1 MAIPPLLKDINER
14 AVLETIRSAAPIS
27 RAEISRRIGVSKPT
41 VSLAL
46 RSLLAGGLV
55 REATEDVR
63 QPTYGAVYFEPVPE
77 AAVVLGIDLGAR
89 FLRGAICDLAG
100 RTRARRDI
108 ELDGPDTASAVAS
121 IVALR
126 SSLIESTGLP
136 DRTIDG
142 MVVGVPG
149 VVEPDGETVALA
161 ANVPEIEGASFV
173 RELRDSV
180 SGSVTLE
187 NDINLAALGERWSGV
202 ARGVD
207 DFAFVSVGTGL
218 GAGIVL
224 RGELH
229 RGHRGAAGEID
240 LVRVGLQDDFDPA
253 APAVAALA
261 EQLVEQGAPAT
272 SLMVPLDTRAVF
284 AAARTGDALALEIV
298 AEEGRRIAL
307 HIAPIAAVADVGLVV
322 LGGGIGANGALLLPV
337 VRSLLE
343 QWLPYPPRVEVSAL
357 GDAAV
362 LTGALSVALDA
373 ALDNV
378 FVNRP
383 RPLVAR

>member
-55 REATEDVR
+55 REAAGDVR

-100 RTRARRDI
+100 RTRARRDV
-108 ELDGPDTASAVAS
+108 ELEGADSASVVAS

-126 SSLIESTGLP
+126 SSLVESTGLP
-136 DRTIDG
+136 ERIIDG

-161 ANVPEIEGASFV
+161 ANVQEIEGASFV
-173 RELRDSV
+173 RELRDAV

-261 EQLVEQGAPAT
+261 EQRVDRGGSPT

-284 AAARTGDALALEIV
+284 AAARTGDVLALEVV
-298 AEEGRRIAL
+298 AEEARRIAL

-362 LTGALSVALDA
+362 LTGALSVALEA

-378 FVNRP
+378 FINRP
-383 RPLVAR
+383 RPLAAH

>member
-27 RAEISRRIGVSKPT
+27 RAEISRRISVSKPT

-55 REATEDVR
+55 REAAGDVR

-100 RTRARRDI
+100 RTRARRDV
-108 ELDGPDTASAVAS
+108 ELDGADSASVVAS

-126 SSLIESTGLP
+126 SSLVESTGLP
-136 DRTIDG
+136 DRIIDG

-161 ANVPEIEGASFV
+161 ANVQEIEGASFV
-173 RELRDSV
+173 RELRDAV

-261 EQLVEQGAPAT
+261 EQRVDRGGSPT
-272 SLMVPLDTRAVF
+272 SLMVPLDTRTVF
-284 AAARTGDALALEIV
+284 AAARTGDVLALEVV
-298 AEEGRRIAL
+298 AEEARRIAL

-362 LTGALSVALDA
+362 LTGALSVALEA

-378 FVNRP
+378 FINRP
-383 RPLVAR
+383 RPLAAH